1 MLMIAACLGVL
12 AAPASAQQPTDS
24 NLSFGGGG
32 LRMKK
37 PRAGAQDVKAPDV
50 KAQPLAWPRLDP
62 GSVLCRSEDDLIRL
76 AQRRSGEVA
85 DGPVDCQ
92 VVRVAVGISIL
103 QRKGGRTE
111 VKLNDA
117 QPMESGWTD
126 AWLPQKAPAVVTS
139 AARPAP
145 GGPRQLQ

>member
-1 MLMIAACLGVL
+1 MVTVRRMLMIVACLGAF
-12 AAPASAQQPTDS
+12 AAPASAQPADTSD
-24 NLSFGGGG
+24 LFGGGRSMPRKSKPG
-32 LRMKK
+32 L
-37 PRAGAQDVKAPDV
+37 PEV

-62 GSVLCRSEDDLIRL
+62 GAVLCRSEADLIRL

-92 VVRVAVGISIL
+92 VVRVAIGITIV

-111 VKLNDA
+111 VKPSDA

-126 AWLPQKAPAVVTS
+126 AYLPQKAPAVVTS
-139 AARPAP
+139 ATRQAP
-145 GGPRQLQ
+145 VGPSRLQ